1 LRSSSG
7 RGLQIG
13 CGVALEFATTDG
25 HYCVTW
31 AKENKQLSVAM
42 PGGSMMYA
50 VGNTVTF
57 DPTDGSKKYDPLQSE
72 DNERKHGPFTN
83 TNGLYIFDV
92 VEGSLLFTNNAG
104 EGFKVF
110 GQGTKFEGIL
120 GGKYESQIA
129 KEAEDYEAALLAWAS
144 TTPDGLLDELDA
156 RAAAKNP
163 DVEDPTPPST
173 APPEFP
179 GPRASVSGCQFLSTL
194 HVALKVSTRS
204 LNAFD
209 SFVSFCEGH
218 WASHKSPETCQNS
231 RSCTSA
237 AHHHSF
243 LHWFT
248 NICR

>member
-1 LRSSSG
+1 M
-7 RGLQIG
+7 Q
-13 CGVALEFATTDG
+13 
-25 HYCVTW
+25 
-31 AKENKQLSVAM
+31 
-42 PGGSMMYA
+42 
-50 VGNTVTF
+50 
-57 DPTDGSKKYDPLQSE
+57 
-72 DNERKHGPFTN
+72 
-83 TNGLYIFDV
+83 

-209 SFVSFCEGH
+209 SFVSFFEGH
-218 WASHKSPETCQNS
+218 WVSHKPLKTCQNS

-243 LHWFT
+243 LHCFT

>member
-1 LRSSSG
+1 M
-7 RGLQIG
+7 Q
-13 CGVALEFATTDG
+13 
-25 HYCVTW
+25 
-31 AKENKQLSVAM
+31 
-42 PGGSMMYA
+42 
-50 VGNTVTF
+50 
-57 DPTDGSKKYDPLQSE
+57 
-72 DNERKHGPFTN
+72 
-83 TNGLYIFDV
+83 

-179 GPRASVSGCQFLSTL
+179 SPRASVSGCQFLSTL